1 MPIEFI
7 HYVTEYGL
15 IVIFGFLFLQ
25 EIGAPTPLPNEM
37 VLIVSGYLSY
47 SGHFLLPE
55 IILIAFSADFLAA
68 TFLYVVFYFLGRL
81 LFSKKPKWFPI
92 SQKQMKKMA
101 DNINKQGWRGVFWER
116 LTPFIRGYAAVICGL
131 MHVKPSHYFSTIA
144 LTSTIWAVFYIS
156 IGYLAAPHW
165 DKVSQE
171 IMYLPYFLLVVPAAM
186 IIIFT
191 VKLFKQKDKNE
202 DEEFMQK

>member
-37 VLIVSGYLSY
+37 VLIFSGYLAY
-47 SGHFLLPE
+47 SGLFLLPE
-55 IILIAFSADFLAA
+55 IIVIAFTADYLAA
-68 TFLYVVFYFLGRL
+68 TLLYVVFHFLGK
-81 LFSKKPKWFPI
+81 LFFTKMPRWIPI

-101 DNINKQGWRGVFWER
+101 DTINQQGWKGIFVGRI
-116 LTPFIRGYAAVICGL
+116 TPFIRGYTAVVCGL
-131 MHVKPSHYFSTIA
+131 LHVKPSHYFSTIA
-144 LTSTIWAVFYIS
+144 LTSSIWAVFYIS

-165 DKVSQE
+165 NKVSHE
-171 IMYLPYFLLVVPAAM
+171 IIYLPYILLVVPALM
-186 IIIFT
+186 VIIFI
-191 VKLFKQKDKNE
+191 VKLFKQKD
-202 DEEFMQK
+202 EEEIYPL

>member
-37 VLIVSGYLSY
+37 VLIFSGYLAY
-47 SGHFLLPE
+47 SGLFLLPE
-55 IILIAFSADFLAA
+55 IILIAFTADFLAA
-68 TFLYVVFYFLGRL
+68 TFLYVIFYFLGKL
-81 LFSKKPKWFPI
+81 LFKKKPRWFPI
-92 SQKQMKKMA
+92 SQKRMEKMA
-101 DNINKQGWRGVFWER
+101 DNINRQGWKGIFLGR

-131 MHVKPSHYFSTIA
+131 LHVKSSHYFSTIA
-144 LTSTIWAVFYIS
+144 LTSSIWAVFYIS

-165 DKVSQE
+165 NKVSQD
-171 IMYLPYFLLVVPAAM
+171 IVYLPYFLLVIPAVM
-186 IIIFT
+186 IVIFT
-191 VKLFKQKDKNE
+191 IKIFKQKD
-202 DEEFMQK
+202 EEEISS